1 MTAITPFAL
10 TAKNAARSLD
20 MSEREFLA
28 LVEQGALPGPSWYGR
43 WNAEELRRIVNG
55 EAARYGRLEL

>member
-1 MTAITPFAL
+1 MNQITPFAL
-10 TAKNAARSLD
+10 TAKNAAKTLD

-28 LVEQGALPGPSWYGR
+28 LVEQGALPPPSWYGR

-55 EAARYGRLEL
+55 DAARYGGLEL